1 MTNHLI
7 AIHPEPGHPITSV
20 RPDEV
25 EARNADGWGIYWHV
39 NAVRKGLTTK
49 ATKADIV
56 AVRYAHVD
64 IDPPKSGTWDRAA
77 VLADLLSQRPTR
89 VIDSGNGLQGL
100 WALVPGATV
109 EQVETVNRGLIQRF
123 NADKGTWNGD
133 RVFRLPDTINWPNA
147 IKRAAGR
154 EPVMSSVLHD
164 EPGLV
169 YDVATLLA
177 QWRYVPPVRE
187 RGADEIEPV
196 EWEPIPLPARAS
208 AATVDL
214 VMHPSG
220 ADRSVDV
227 SRAVTAMARDGLTD
241 SEIMGVI
248 LNPSLPISAHCLDQG
263 DPERAARRKCSMA
276 AAHRFDPERA
286 FGDPV
291 EMPVGVLPE
300 PPVVTRAR
308 VGGYGSRAVSGFM
321 GIADQM
327 EHFQGCVYIMHSDRV
342 LMPDGVELNQSRFD
356 VMRGGQ
362 LFAMDDTNDKTTKSA
377 WEAFLKNSAYSP
389 PSAHNTCFR
398 PEVEPFAIVED
409 GTWRLVNTYQ
419 PIDTPRAKGDAGP
432 FLRHMTTLF
441 PDERDRTILLSYMAS
456 LVQNPGVKFQ
466 WWPVIQG
473 AKGNGKTLLLN
484 VLTFCVGEQ
493 YSHLPNTSKMTRNGI
508 SFNGWLKGKLFLGM
522 DEVYSSQR
530 RDFLEEFKPYVTNRR
545 LPIESKGVDEYT
557 GDNRANG
564 MMLTNHKD
572 GVPVDKD
579 ERRYAVFFTHQQTAE
594 DCFRDGLTPD
604 HFQRLWNWL
613 DAEGFAIVNDF
624 LRSYVPNPEF
634 DPAGRASRAP
644 RTSSTEEAIH
654 ASRGKA
660 EGEIIDA
667 VEEGRMG
674 FRGGYI
680 SSRMMS
686 KLMEEKRINLPRNKY
701 KATLEGLD
709 YIPHPSLPEG
719 KTPSAVPPDGARTIL
734 YIRRGEPYVTVDI
747 ADDYSAKQIGA

>member
-1 MTNHLI
+1 MTDHLI

-39 NAVRKGLTTK
+39 NVTRKGLTTK
-49 ATKADIV
+49 ATKADII
-56 AVRYAHVD
+56 AIRYAHVD
-64 IDPPKSGTWDRAA
+64 IDPPKPPAVWDRSA

-109 EQVETVNRGLIQRF
+109 EQVELVNRGLIQRF
-123 NADKGTWNGD
+123 NADKGTWNVD

-154 EPVMSSVLHD
+154 EPVMASILHQSD
-164 EPGLV
+164 AV
-169 YDVATLLA
+169 YEVGALLA
-177 QWRYVPPVRE
+177 AWPYVAPVARA
-187 RGADEIEPV
+187 GADEIDPIAYEV
-196 EWEPIPLPARAS
+196 IPLPERAS
-208 AATVDL
+208 MGTVEL
-214 VMHPSG
+214 VMHPAG

-241 SEIMGVI
+241 AEIMGVI
-248 LNPSLPISAHCLDQG
+248 LNPALPISAHCLDQG
-263 DPERAARRKCSMA
+263 DPERAARRKCSLA

-291 EMPVGVLPE
+291 DMPVGVLPE

-327 EHFQGCVYIMHSDRV
+327 DHFQGCVYIMHSDRV
-342 LMPDGVELNQSRFD
+342 LMPDGVELNLSRFD
-356 VMRGGQ
+356 VMRGGH
-362 LFAMDDTNDKTTKSA
+362 LFAMDDVNDKNTKSA

-389 PSAHNTCFR
+389 PTAHNTCFR

-419 PIDTPRAKGDAGP
+419 PIDTPRTKGDAGP
-432 FLRHMTTLF
+432 FLRHMETLF
-441 PDERDRTILLSYMAS
+441 PDDRDRSILMSYMAS

-484 VLTFCVGEQ
+484 ILTYCVGEQ

-522 DEVYSSQR
+522 DEVYSAQR

-579 ERRYAVFFTHQQTAE
+579 ERRYAVFFTKQQTAE
-594 DCFRDGLTPD
+594 DCFRDGLTPE
-604 HFQRLWNWL
+604 HFQKFWAWL
-613 DAEGFAIVNDF
+613 DADGFAIVNDY
-624 LRSYVPNPEF
+624 LRSYVPAPEF
-634 DPAGRASRAP
+634 DPAQRASRAP
-644 RTSSTEEAIH
+644 RTSSTDHAIE
-654 ASRGKA
+654 ASRGRA
-660 EGEIIDA
+660 EAEIMDA

-674 FRGGYI
+674 FKGGYI
-680 SSRMMS
+680 SSRMVS
-686 KLMEEKRINLPRNKY
+686 KLMEEKRIPLPRNKF
-701 KATLEGLD
+701 KSTLDGLD

-719 KTPSAVPPDGARTIL
+719 KTPSVVPPDGARTIL
-734 YIRRGEPYVTVDI
+734 YVRRREPYVTENI
-747 ADDYSAKQIGA
+747 ADDYSTKQLGA

>member
-1 MTNHLI
+1 
-7 AIHPEPGHPITSV
+7 
-20 RPDEV
+20 
-25 EARNADGWGIYWHV
+25 
-39 NAVRKGLTTK
+39 
-49 ATKADIV
+49 
-56 AVRYAHVD
+56 
-64 IDPPKSGTWDRAA
+64 
-77 VLADLLSQRPTR
+77 
-89 VIDSGNGLQGL
+89 
-100 WALVPGATV
+100 
-109 EQVETVNRGLIQRF
+109 
-123 NADKGTWNGD
+123 
-133 RVFRLPDTINWPNA
+133 
-147 IKRAAGR
+147 
-154 EPVMSSVLHD
+154 
-164 EPGLV
+164 
-169 YDVATLLA
+169 
-177 QWRYVPPVRE
+177 VPPVRE

-196 EWEPIPLPARAS
+196 EWEPIPLPDRCS
-208 AATVDL
+208 PATYDL
-214 VMHPSG
+214 VMHPPAS
-220 ADRSVDV
+220 DRSVDV
-227 SRAVTAMARDGLTD
+227 SRAVVLMARDGLSD
-241 SEIMGVI
+241 AEIMGVI
-248 LNPSLPISAHCLDQG
+248 LNPALPISAHCLDQG
-263 DPERAARRKCSMA
+263 DPERAARRKCSLA

-327 EHFQGCVYIMHSDRV
+327 DHFQGCVYIMHSDRV

-419 PIDTPRAKGDAGP
+419 PIDTPRNKGDAGP
-432 FLRHMTTLF
+432 FLRHMKTLF

-473 AKGNGKTLLLN
+473 AKGNGKTMLLN
-484 VLTFCVGEQ
+484 ILTYCVGEQ

-522 DEVYSSQR
+522 DEVYSSSAPGLPGGVQTVC
-530 RDFLEEFKPYVTNRR
+530 DEPR

-613 DAEGFAIVNDF
+613 DAEGFAIINDY
-624 LRSYVPNPEF
+624 LRSYVPVPEF

-674 FRGGYI
+674 FKGGYI

-747 ADDYSAKQIGA
+747 ADDYSTKQIGA

>member
-1 MTNHLI
+1 MII
-7 AIHPEPGHPITSV
+7 AIHPEPGHPIV
-20 RPDEV
+20 ALAPHEV
-25 EARNADGWGIYWHV
+25 EARNADGFGIYWHV
-39 NAVRKGLTTK
+39 NATREGLTTK
-49 ATKADIV
+49 ATKADIT

-64 IDPPKSGTWDRAA
+64 IDPPKVGTWDRAA
-77 VLADLLSQRPTR
+77 VLSDLLSQRPSK

-100 WALVPGATV
+100 WALQPGATV
-109 EQVETVNRGLIQRF
+109 EQVEMVNRGLIQRF
-123 NADKGTWNGD
+123 NADKGTWNVD

-147 IKRAAGR
+147 LKRAAGR
-154 EPVMSSVLHD
+154 EPVMASVLLD
-164 EPGLV
+164 EPGLT
-169 YDVATLLA
+169 YEIGALLA
-177 QWRYVPPVRE
+177 AWPYVAPVARA
-187 RGADEIEPV
+187 GADEIDPITYEI
-196 EWEPIPLPARAS
+196 IPLPERAS
-208 AATVDL
+208 AATAEL
-214 VMHPSG
+214 VMHPAG

-227 SRAVTAMARDGLTD
+227 SRAVTAMARDGLSD
-241 SEIMGVI
+241 AEIMGVI
-248 LNPSLPISAHCLDQG
+248 LNPALPISGHCLDQK
-263 DPERAARRKCSMA
+263 DPERAARRKCSLA
-276 AAHRFDPERA
+276 AAHRFDPESMFPDEVVTPA
-286 FGDPV
+286 
-291 EMPVGVLPE
+291 GVLPE
-300 PPVVTRAR
+300 PPVVTRAK
-308 VGGYGSRAVSGFM
+308 VGGYGSRAVNGFM

-327 EHFQGCVYIMHSDRV
+327 DHFQGCVYIMHSDRV

-389 PSAHNTCFR
+389 PTAHNTCFR
-398 PEVEPFAIVED
+398 PELPPMAMVTD

-419 PIDTPRAKGDAGP
+419 PIETPRCAGDAGP
-432 FLRHMTTLF
+432 FLRHMATLF
-441 PDERDRTILLSYMAS
+441 PEERDRTILLSYMAS

-484 VLTFCVGEQ
+484 VLTYCVGEQ

-613 DAEGFAIVNDF
+613 DGEGFAVVNDY
-624 LRSYVPNPEF
+624 LRSYVPVPEF